1 MQKKALWVI
10 IGILAMVMIASVA
23 YLFMRP
29 PGPRAMRHPITGY
42 VLEVAPEM
50 NRITVRNA
58 DVPGVMASMV
68 MDYHVKDKAS
78 LVAIKRGDTIH
89 ATMITDGGYSVE
101 DGDGTGKI
109 SSRPLSSRL

>member
-42 VLEVAPEM
+42 VLEVAREM

-68 MDYHVKDKAS
+68 MDYQVKDKAS
-78 LVAIKRGDTIH
+78 LAGIKAGDTIH
-89 ATMITDGGYSVE
+89 ATMITDCGYSVE
-101 DGDGTGKI
+101 DAKVDGKPQ
-109 SSRPLSSRL
+109 SRPPR

>member
-68 MDYHVKDKAS
+68 MDYQVKDKAS
-78 LVAIKRGDTIH
+78 LAGIKPGDTIH
-89 ATMITDGGYSVE
+89 ATMITDGGYSLE
-101 DGDGTGKI
+101 DVKVTGKH
-109 SSRPLSSRL
+109 